1 MRRRMR
7 YRPSRANCIFGGI
20 VGIIFTCIGLFVAI
34 PTAGAFGVLWTLIA
48 LAMTVYQF
56 AMAAGKVSAGSWS
69 IEEEDEGRDG
79 APGGKSAQDRLT
91 ELRSLYDRGLISP
104 NRTERSVQL
113 KDILLIFHHS
123 NPIYI
128 YSDRIKL
135 TYIPYHKSVSY
146 PPNASA

>member
-34 PTAGAFGVLWTLIA
+34 PAAGAFGVLWTLIA

-91 ELRSLYDRGLISP
+91 ELQNLYDRRLITQEEYEAK
-104 NRTERSVQL
+104 RQEIL
-113 KDILLIFHHS
+113 KDL
-123 NPIYI
+123 
-128 YSDRIKL
+128 
-135 TYIPYHKSVSY
+135 
-146 PPNASA
+146 

>member
-48 LAMTVYQF
+48 
-56 AMAAGKVSAGSWS
+56 MAAGKVSAGSWS

-91 ELRSLYDRGLISP
+91 ELRSLYDRGLIS
-104 NRTERSVQL
+104 REEYEAKR
-113 KDILLIFHHS
+113 KEILEEL
-123 NPIYI
+123 
-128 YSDRIKL
+128 
-135 TYIPYHKSVSY
+135 
-146 PPNASA
+146 

>member
-34 PTAGAFGVLWTLIA
+34 PAAGAFGVLWTLIA
-48 LAMTVYQF
+48 LAMTIYQF

-91 ELRSLYDRGLISP
+91 ELQNLYDRRLITQEEYEAK
-104 NRTERSVQL
+104 RQEIL
-113 KDILLIFHHS
+113 KEL
-123 NPIYI
+123 
-128 YSDRIKL
+128 
-135 TYIPYHKSVSY
+135 
-146 PPNASA
+146 

>member
-1 MRRRMR
+1 MKRRRVT
-7 YRPSRANCIFGGI
+7 YRPSKSGSAFGGI

-91 ELRSLYDRGLISP
+91 ELQSLSDRGLIS
-104 NRTERSVQL
+104 REEYEEKR
-113 KDILLIFHHS
+113 KEILEEL
-123 NPIYI
+123 
-128 YSDRIKL
+128 
-135 TYIPYHKSVSY
+135 
-146 PPNASA
+146 